1 MIAKVLSIQGN
12 LIMLVTRVI
21 RRHASS
27 IRSGDETRRAFVNF
41 FESEGHVQVPSSS
54 VVPPASDQ
62 SLLFTNAGMNQFKG
76 VLAGVES
83 ADRWPSRVVTHQKCI
98 RAGGKH
104 NDLDDVGKDL
114 HHLSFFEMM
123 GNWAFNNAYGKET
136 ACKLAWTFLTEVI
149 QIPKDRLYVTY
160 FGGNARWGVAED
172 TETRDIW
179 RTMGLDPSRILP
191 FVGENF
197 WEMGRTGSC
206 GPCTEIHYDR
216 VEGRSGVPHL
226 VNRDDSV
233 VELWNVVFTN
243 SMRHEDGSVS
253 PLDTMHVDTGLGL
266 ERLVSVVQ
274 GVGSNFDTDLFRPI
288 IGGIEKLSAS
298 GARYAGRV
306 GAADAPGVDAA
317 FRLVADHVRAASV
330 ALTDGARP
338 SGADAGFVV
347 RKMIRRA
354 AWRATSQLAAPRHSL
369 AALVPVVVGSLESA
383 YPELRKEKELIEKMI
398 ENEEKKEIHNEGLKP
413 GDTVSGA
420 TLFRLHDARGLSP
433 DLVELLADARGLR
446 LDLEGYDRLRIA
458 AKEQSKA
465 ADEKKKG
472 VRR

>member
-1 MIAKVLSIQGN
+1 R
-12 LIMLVTRVI
+12 IMLVTRVI
-21 RRHASS
+21 RRHSSS
-27 IRSGDETRRAFVNF
+27 IRSADETRRAFVHF
-41 FESEGHVQVPSSS
+41 FESEGHVHVPSSS
-54 VVPPASDQ
+54 VVPPATDE
-62 SLLFTNAGMNQFKG
+62 SLLFTNAGMNQFKS

-83 ADRWPSRVVTHQKCI
+83 ADQWPSRVVTHQKCI

-136 ACKLAWTFLTEVI
+136 ACKLAWTFLTEVLG
-149 QIPKDRLYVTY
+149 IPKDRLYVSY
-160 FGGNARWGVAED
+160 FGGSREWGVAED
-172 TETRDIW
+172 VETRNIW
-179 RTMGLDPSRILP
+179 RNMGLDSSRVLP
-191 FVGENF
+191 FVAENF

-216 VEGRSGVPHL
+216 VEGRSCVPQL

-243 SMRHEDGSVS
+243 SLRHEDGSVS
-253 PLDTMHVDTGLGL
+253 ALDTMHVDTGLGL

-288 IGGIEKLSAS
+288 IGAIEKLSKS
-298 GARYAGRV
+298 SYAGRV
-306 GAADAPGVDAA
+306 GAVDEAGRDAA

-330 ALTDGARP
+330 ALADGARP
-338 SGADAGFVV
+338 SGEGAGFVV

-354 AWRATSQLAAPRHSL
+354 AWRAADQLGAPRHAL
-369 AALVPVVVGSLESA
+369 KELVPVVVETLEGA
-383 YPELRKEKELIEKMI
+383 YPELSEKRQEIEKTI
-398 ENEEKKEIHNEGLKP
+398 EGEEKKFWSTIERSTNHFRKEVSQLKR
-413 GDTVSGA
+413 GDTVPGA
-420 TLFRLHDARGLSP
+420 TLFRLHDAHGLSP
-433 DLVELLADARGLR
+433 DLVELWSEKRGLR
-446 LDLEGYDRLRIA
+446 LDLAGYDRLRRA

-465 ADEKKKG
+465 ADSKKT
-472 VRR
+472 